1 MFPLAGR
8 QTPLSGQ
15 DSPVRA
21 VVPIGFFMMIY
32 QVARQMRRFV
42 MINPYEIVCQDV
54 SVRSCMMAFMTEST
68 LGPRIRRFRMAKKL
82 SLQELAD
89 AVGAS
94 KAHIWDLEQGK
105 TRNPSLALLTALSR
119 ELGVSIKEIV
129 GEGEATL
136 TEEEELGPLFRDL
149 RGLDAKALDMIKTMT
164 KQLREMKNGDK
175 PID

>member
-1 MFPLAGR
+1 
-8 QTPLSGQ
+8 
-15 DSPVRA
+15 
-21 VVPIGFFMMIY
+21 
-32 QVARQMRRFV
+32 
-42 MINPYEIVCQDV
+42 
-54 SVRSCMMAFMTEST
+54 
-68 LGPRIRRFRMAKKL
+68 MAKKL

-175 PID
+175 PDD